1 MAALA
6 HAAPW
11 RVARGWSGAELER
24 HLRGLAEL
32 PRTAPRSVRDA
43 EGSAWRHKFSTSV
56 IALEPPGKPTPGGP
70 FERARALV
78 ERYAFSEPRIATG
91 HFDAEQPLLGRYML
105 LELKPLVVHYLCG
118 VVVGAV
124 RDEPSAEQT
133 VFGFR
138 YDTLLGHIEA
148 GWEWFLL
155 TKAHATGCVE
165 FRIEAA
171 WRPGQF
177 PNAWS
182 RIGFLA
188 LGRRYQRAWH
198 RRAHERLR
206 IMLGSRD
213 LPPLERGHGLLHEG
227 RPRIEA
233 LSATAAASPLGDTN
247 FTELER

>member
-6 HAAPW
+6 HVAPW
-11 RVARGWSGAELER
+11 RVARGWSAAELER
-24 HLRGLAEL
+24 QLCLLAEL

-43 EGSAWRHKFSTSV
+43 EGSAWRHNFSNSV
-56 IALEPPGKPTPGGP
+56 IALEPPGKPTLGGP

-78 ERYAFSEPRIATG
+78 ERYAFSEPRIVTG
-91 HFDAEQPLLGRYML
+91 HFNAEQPLLGRYML

-124 RDEPSAEQT
+124 RDEASAEEST
-133 VFGFR
+133 FGFR

-148 GWEWFLL
+148 GWEWFWL
-155 TKAHATGCVE
+155 TKSHATGRIE

-206 IMLGSRD
+206 VMLGSPD

-227 RPRIEA
+227 HRLVESSSVR
-233 LSATAAASPLGDTN
+233 AAGAPLCDAN
-247 FTELER
+247 VTELER